1 MNKKLYIIQFAYDN
15 GTSVENKVCLIRAES
30 RTKAILV
37 FYDKIYSIFSNNEDI
52 CTATSIT
59 GVSDDVD
66 LIYTQGGSYCTKAEV
81 KTI

>member
-59 GVSDDVD
+59 EVSDGVD
-66 LIYTQGGSYCTKAEV
+66 LIYTQGGSYWTKAEV